1 MIKNKMA
8 LLGAVATL
16 GVLGGGF
23 VSPAQAIVYNVSGL
37 LADGGSVAGSFNYSP
52 TTYSDWNI
60 TIAGTN
66 VSLGLNTTYN
76 TTTSFVSTS
85 GTTDT
90 ISSASQ
96 LVLALNGSDFGA
108 DAYQLVRLTFASALT
123 GTYPNT
129 TSLVQGSFPGLGA
142 PVGSITSRTGD
153 IGNGSLNARETINS
167 TPSSVTAVPW
177 ETDALSVIGV
187 TTLFGFGVWTKRKR
201 KVDLS
206 K

>member
-1 MIKNKMA
+1 M
-8 LLGAVATL
+8 
-16 GVLGGGF
+16 
-23 VSPAQAIVYNVSGL
+23 
-37 LADGGSVAGSFNYSP
+37 
-52 TTYSDWNI
+52 
-60 TIAGTN
+60 
-66 VSLGLNTTYN
+66 LNRDYN

-85 GTTDT
+85 GTSDT

-96 LVLALNGSDFGA
+96 LVLALNGSDFNA
-108 DAYQLVRLTFASALT
+108 DNYQLVRLTFADALT

-129 TSLVQGSFPGLGA
+129 TSLVQGRFPGLGA
-142 PVGSITSRTGD
+142 PIGSITSATGD
-153 IGNGSLNARETINS
+153 IGNGQFNARETINS

>member
-16 GVLGGGF
+16 GMVGGGF
-23 VSPAQAIVYNVSGL
+23 VSPAQAVVYNVSGR
-37 LADGGSVAGSFNYSP
+37 LADNGFVSGSFNYSSN
-52 TTYSDWNI
+52 TYTDWSINVLSASS
-60 TIAGTN
+60 AGL
-66 VSLGLNTTYN
+66 SGAYN
-76 TTTSFVSTS
+76 TNTSFVSTS
-85 GTTDT
+85 GTADT

-96 LVLALNGSDFGA
+96 LILALNGSNFGTGNF
-108 DAYQLVRLTFASALT
+108 QLVRLVFNSALT
-123 GTYPNT
+123 GTPADT
-129 TSLVQGSFPGLGA
+129 TSLVQGSFPALA
-142 PVGSITSRTGD
+142 SPIGSITSASGD
-153 IGNGSLNARETINS
+153 IGNGQFNAREAINS

-177 ETDALSVIGV
+177 ETDALSVIGA